1 MGRWKN
7 RLMGAA
13 IAVLGLFVLVLAYNF
28 VTRVTLLPDQED
40 GTAQEI
46 IQVEVRNGCGIGGLA
61 GVMTLFLREHG
72 YDVVE
77 VGDYE
82 SFNVARSMVIDRVGN
97 LETARKVAE
106 ELGIRQV
113 EQDIR
118 PEYFLDASVV
128 IGLDYETLRPFK
140 E

>member
-1 MGRWKN
+1 
-7 RLMGAA
+7 MGAA
-13 IAVLGLFVLVLAYNF
+13 IAVLGLVVLVLAYNF

-40 GTAQEI
+40 RTAREI
-46 IQVEVRNGCGIGGLA
+46 IQVEVRNGCGIDGLA
-61 GVMTLFLREHG
+61 GVMTQFLREHG

-82 SFNVARSMVIDRVGN
+82 AFNVARSMVIDRVGN

-128 IGLDYETLRPFK
+128 IGLDYKTLRPFK

>member
-7 RLMGAA
+7 RFMGAA
-13 IAVLGLFVLVLAYNF
+13 IAVLGLFVLVLAYSF
-28 VTRVTLLPDQED
+28 VTRVATHPDQED
-40 GTAQEI
+40 GAVRDI

-82 SFNVARSMVIDRVGN
+82 SFDVPRSMVIDRVGN

-106 ELGIRQV
+106 ELGIEQV

>member
-1 MGRWKN
+1 
-7 RLMGAA
+7 MGAA
-13 IAVLGLFVLVLAYNF
+13 IAVLGLFVLVLAYSF
-28 VTRVTLLPDQED
+28 VTRVTLLPDQEEA
-40 GTAQEI
+40 TAQEI

-61 GVMTLFLREHG
+61 AVLTQFLREHG

-106 ELGIRQV
+106 ELGIQQV

>member
-1 MGRWKN
+1 
-7 RLMGAA
+7 MGAA
-13 IAVLGLFVLVLAYNF
+13 IAVLGLFALVLAYSF
-28 VTRVTLLPDQED
+28 VTRVATLPDRED
-40 GTAQEI
+40 GLVTEI
-46 IQVEVRNGCGIGGLA
+46 IQVEVRNGCGIEGLA
-61 GVMTLFLREHG
+61 GAMTLFLREHG
-72 YDVVE
+72 YDVVG

-82 SFNVARSMVIDRVGN
+82 SFEAPRSMVIDRVGN
-97 LETARKVAE
+97 LEMARKVAQ
-106 ELGIRQV
+106 ELGIEQV

>member
-1 MGRWKN
+1 
-7 RLMGAA
+7 MGAA
-13 IAVLGLFVLVLAYNF
+13 IAVLGLFVLVLAYSF
-28 VTRVTLLPDQED
+28 VTRVTTLPDQED
-40 GTAQEI
+40 GAVRDI

-82 SFNVARSMVIDRVGN
+82 SFDVPRSMVIDRVGN

-106 ELGIRQV
+106 ELGIEQV

-118 PEYFLDASVV
+118 SEYFLDASVV

>member
-7 RLMGAA
+7 RFMGAA
-13 IAVLGLFVLVLAYNF
+13 IVILGLFVLLLAYSF
-28 VTRVTLLPDQED
+28 VTRVILLPDQGD
-40 GTAQEI
+40 GTAREI

-61 GVMTLFLREHG
+61 GVMTQFLREHG

-77 VGDYE
+77 AGDYE
-82 SFNVARSMVIDRVGN
+82 SFNVPRSMVIDRVGN

-106 ELGIRQV
+106 ELGIQQI

-128 IGLDYETLRPFK
+128 IGMDYETLRPFR

>member
-1 MGRWKN
+1 
-7 RLMGAA
+7 MGAA
-13 IAVLGLFVLVLAYNF
+13 IAVLGLFVLVLAYSF
-28 VTRVTLLPDQED
+28 VTRVSTLPDQED
-40 GTAQEI
+40 GAVRDI

-82 SFNVARSMVIDRVGN
+82 SFDVLRSMVIDRVGN

-106 ELGIRQV
+106 ELGIEQV